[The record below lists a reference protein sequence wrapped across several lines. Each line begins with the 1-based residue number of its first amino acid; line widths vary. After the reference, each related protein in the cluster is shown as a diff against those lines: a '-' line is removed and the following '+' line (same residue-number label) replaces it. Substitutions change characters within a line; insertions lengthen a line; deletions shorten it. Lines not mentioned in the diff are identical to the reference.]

1 MRRLAIENNGMFTR
15 EERVYESLAHAI
27 RKCPCLD
34 LLNVGHALDSYD
46 VSLLVG
52 PLIPSIRNAYSVLIC
67 VDVVNRLTRLK
78 AWRARGRGS

>member
-52 PLIPSIRNAYSVLIC
+52 PLIPNIHNALSVLIC
-67 VDVVNRLTRLK
+67 VELMPSTG
-78 AWRARGRGS
+78 GRD